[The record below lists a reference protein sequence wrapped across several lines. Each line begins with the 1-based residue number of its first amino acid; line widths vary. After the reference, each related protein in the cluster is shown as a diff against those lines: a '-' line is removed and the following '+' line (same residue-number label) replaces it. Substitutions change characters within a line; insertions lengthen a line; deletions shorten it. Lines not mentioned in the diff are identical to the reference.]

1 MPEAPAPSTA
11 GMLSNRRT
19 FPRYPAWLD
28 ARVHTI
34 DGPTSAPGTLIDIS
48 EGGAL
53 VLTQPGF
60 AVGASVGLTLV
71 LSSHHFTLDGV
82 VLLAEGSWMGEM
94 LHVRFHPWPPR
105 ERLLLL
111 KLIDDLHTGFEEHQV
126 AIWTRTTRAPKS
138 PARAPRAL
146 QVVSEQSNQVPA
158 RGAGRRRTRP

>member
-1 MPEAPAPSTA
+1 MPEAQSTA
-11 GMLSNRRT
+11 GKLSDRRT

-28 ARVHTI
+28 ARVHSA
-34 DGPTSAPGTLIDIS
+34 DGPTSAPGTLVDIS

-60 AVGASVGLTLV
+60 PIGANVGLTLV
-71 LSSHHFTLDGV
+71 LSSHHFTLDGI

-111 KLIDDLHTGFEEHQV
+111 RLIDDLHAGFEEHQV
-126 AIWTRTTRAPKS
+126 AIWTHSTRPREN
-138 PARAPRAL
+138 PGRGPRELHLVPDPPGQIPGRAL
-146 QVVSEQSNQVPA
+146 
-158 RGAGRRRTRP
+158 GRRRTRP